1 MKILVIFTGGT
12 IGSRETD
19 VAISPNRDTKY
30 LLINDFEKKRG
41 KVCDFVCRE
50 PYFALSENLDAA
62 TLGLLVSEVKKGLE
76 EDFDGIIITHGTDT
90 LQFSAAAVAFG
101 VKTEIPVVFVSS
113 NYPLADIRANGM
125 DNFNAAVDFILESGE
140 KGVYISYKNRDDRVK
155 LLPSNKVYSFLE
167 DDDRLFEAKGEVS
180 CPVSNFTLSDP
191 SGILVIDPH
200 PADGY
205 YYDLDG
211 LKAVLFRSYHSGTLA
226 TNDPRLRAFCEKA
239 VMKNIPLF
247 LCGGAEGVTYETALR
262 YNELGIAPLPH
273 APFAATYIKLWVGI
287 SIGAE
292 LKEFMNPLVKR

>member
-12 IGSRETD
+12 IGSRKTD
-19 VAISPNRDTKY
+19 AAISPNRDTKY

-62 TLGLLVSEVKKGLE
+62 TLNLLVSEVKKGSE
-76 EDFDGIIITHGTDT
+76 EDFDGIIVTHGTDT
-90 LQFSAAAVAFG
+90 LQFSAAAAAFG

-113 NYPLADIRANGM
+113 NYPLSDARANGT
-125 DNFNAAVDFILESGE
+125 DNFNAAVKFILEGGQ
-140 KGVYISYKNRDDRVK
+140 KGVFISYKNPYERVQ
-155 LLPSNKVYSFLE
+155 LLPANKVYSFLE
-167 DDDRLFEAKGEVS
+167 DDDRLYEAKREVL
-180 CPVSNFTLSDP
+180 CPVSDFTLTDS

-211 LKAVLFRSYHSGTLA
+211 VKAVIFRPYHSGTLA
-226 TNDPRLRAFCEKA
+226 TNDLRLGAFCEKA
-239 VMKNIPLF
+239 AMKNIPLF
-247 LCGGAEGVTYETALR
+247 LCGGAEGVTYESASR
-262 YNELGIAPLPH
+262 YTELHVIPLPR
-273 APFAATYIKLWVGI
+273 APFAATYMKLWIGI

-292 LKEFMNPLVKR
+292 LKEFMKG